1 MTRHSFKTPA
11 SESQAKQLFS
21 YSINKIRN
29 DGVGTANLSDEVYLQ
44 VMNDRPA
51 FLPDLQSIENAFSGK
66 RNRYC
71 TVGTA
76 ARRAMVRAAW
86 NNMAIAELRDL
97 NRHRSGHR
105 FSPLCP
111 CGFYLPA
118 EVSCHPQVKG
128 LLDDYKVLIESMVA
142 SCDASP
148 CDTSPCGASSQENGD
163 DGAYTYVYA
172 LLLGTQVPFEHS
184 THLDKFIY
192 EIELRTGMGA
202 HFRYAEHL
210 AKASAILV
218 QKMPELEPFIQ
229 IGNAEPE
236 F

>member
-1 MTRHSFKTPA
+1 
-11 SESQAKQLFS
+11 
-21 YSINKIRN
+21 
-29 DGVGTANLSDEVYLQ
+29 
-44 VMNDRPA
+44 
-51 FLPDLQSIENAFSGK
+51 
-66 RNRYC
+66 
-71 TVGTA
+71 
-76 ARRAMVRAAW
+76 
-86 NNMAIAELRDL
+86 MAIAELRDL
-97 NRHRSGHR
+97 NRHRSGYR
-105 FSPLCP
+105 FSSLCP

-118 EVSCHPQVKG
+118 EVVHPYINE
-128 LLDDYKVLIESMVA
+128 LLRDYKTLVESIV
-142 SCDASP
+142 SSDDILSDNVSSQ
-148 CDTSPCGASSQENGD
+148 DTSSQDKLSQDKLSQDTSSQNKK
-163 DGAYTYVYA
+163 GAQTYVYA